1 MRHSSARC
9 LQVCRY
15 PLRPTLPLG
24 VCLLRMAE
32 RTQELTARSENQ
44 AVRRDERCGLTSVEP
59 GLVSECLRCPGAKL
73 ASLLGAERACGHGE
87 KGAVQRWQPVSV
99 SNLQRTDDRGL
110 EGNGPKTTS
119 WRKATAPQ
127 VGPERSPLAS
137 LRPGAGRKNLFCYL
151 TGGRPR
157 GRHPRRRWGR
167 HRSRKPAPDPN
178 ARRGLSRHKL
188 RTSTVGCYS
197 DGMYYIFLHARRI

>member
-119 WRKATAPQ
+119 WRRARLVATRLMQ
-127 VGPERSPLAS
+127 CQGGTTHLLA
-137 LRPGAGRKNLFCYL
+137 L
-151 TGGRPR
+151 R
-157 GRHPRRRWGR
+157 GR
-167 HRSRKPAPDPN
+167 
-178 ARRGLSRHKL
+178 L
-188 RTSTVGCYS
+188 RQGEIQKC
-197 DGMYYIFLHARRI
+197 